1 MSVSD
6 VRSGVRSG
14 VRSQSPAVGPVAGAG
29 GGAGAGT
36 GAGGRA
42 QAVGVTR
49 AARELCLKRGE
60 FELAAQL
67 GHIRTISGAT
77 PGRRQVTRREIDR
90 LRAAEGFPDTLRERV
105 RTVGTAEGAALMPVS
120 PGRFARLARAGFIT
134 PVRFYLNRYRAV
146 VWLYLADELRAFAA
160 REPELLTGRLPRTLC
175 GGLDAGDD
183 LRPRNWRGR
192 RIGHLL
198 HESDGPWERAAVVSC
213 VLDPAQLAELARDP
227 YERAYLNRLRPDLA
241 HGYPESEA
249 AQATVRR
256 LVTADH
262 PDEIRWHR
270 ASLHTLLAEARRTH
284 PAPRS
289 GTHPVPRPEG
299 PAPDEG
305 IAPGGDGAGP
315 LPVEACEPACGGDRR
330 GLLARLRIKKGR
342 RPGTASR
349 P

>member
-6 VRSGVRSG
+6 VRSGVRSQSAA
-14 VRSQSPAVGPVAGAG
+14 VRPAAGAG
-29 GGAGAGT
+29 GGAGAGS
-36 GAGGRA
+36 RA

-67 GHIRTISGAT
+67 GHIRTTSGAT

-90 LRAAEGFPDTLRERV
+90 LRAVEGFPDTLRERV

-146 VWLYLADELRAFAA
+146 VWLYLADELRAFAD
-160 REPELLTGRLPRTLC
+160 REPELLTGRFPRTLC
-175 GGLDAGDD
+175 AGLDAGDD

-241 HGYPESEA
+241 RGYPESEA

-284 PAPRS
+284 PAPRP
-289 GTHPVPRPEG
+289 GTRPAPRPEG
-299 PAPDEG
+299 PAPDESNTS
-305 IAPGGDGAGP
+305 GGDGTGP
-315 LPVEACEPACGGDRR
+315 LPVGACEPPRGDDRR

-342 RPGTASR
+342 RPGTAFR